1 MINLIISKSPSAN
14 SKYIY
19 KKIEEDIKNGE
30 KSFLIVPEQ
39 YTLQTDI
46 NLMKNISFS
55 TVMDAKVL
63 SFSSLSR
70 FILDRIGGLGQESL
84 SKSGKIMIL
93 TNILRDLNDDLV
105 LFKNNYLNADFV
117 EDIESLISTI
127 KDNDFD
133 QEFFKTIDTDLSDE
147 VLKLKF
153 RELKLIYEAYR
164 KEIDGKFIDSED
176 RLSQVSE
183 KLCDAEFLRGA
194 NFYFDKFDYVSD
206 IKMDFIWGLLKLGCK
221 VNINLTLDMTYIK
234 NPMAKD
240 MEIYEMAIKF
250 YHRINE
256 MSPTKEIILDAP
268 INKNEDI
275 NHLCINYEK
284 YNRKAYGKEPK
295 NINVLESTST
305 HSEVENIALI
315 IQKLIHEEDLRYKDI
330 SLYIS
335 DQSEYENEIKKI
347 FNRYDIPIFLNRTNK
362 LSDNHVVKTYLSI
375 LRLLAFGFNEHDL
388 KFFLRSNIYDF
399 GENAEEKVIVFQNYI
414 KNRNIKGS
422 MFWDDR
428 FFEMDRDFYDKFYKD
443 DPRKEEKLAS
453 KSLEF
458 EMVNQIRDELISLL
472 EPLFKISKKK
482 AKTSILVDEIYK
494 MMSHPNFIAGINN
507 YQTILKEENDL
518 DSYEENT
525 QVWDKLMAILE
536 ELHSLMGHRDNDI
549 KGVYNIIKSVAED
562 IEIGIIP
569 PSKDHVTI
577 SSFKSPRIADTRINF
592 ALGLNDT
599 FFPSKSTGDFIMGKE
614 EKEKLQAINLD
625 LKIYEEDLEEK
636 EKLNLYKIFEKSDKI
651 YLSFALSDRSG
662 AGINKSP
669 VLNGILNIF
678 PKLRINDLTS
688 LKEADLIYSKD
699 LSQKYTMDNLWKI
712 RRGESIPGLD
722 FTKTYKTYIENYES
736 YDLLLKG
743 LFHTNDKPSL
753 HIGTAQKLYRKN
765 HFNITEI
772 ETYSRCPYRY
782 FINFGLRPAYEENYD
797 VDARELGTLVHNSL
811 EDISKILM
819 DADLTSI
826 DYDEFEDQIRENFEA
841 SIDNIM
847 DKARKADPRNVFIVN
862 NILKNTK
869 ANSKEII
876 NQLKTGEFK
885 VSDVEVDF
893 GYGKDGDYPPVYV
906 DEENYL
912 RGRIDR
918 IDQADDFIRIIDYK
932 TGNKV
937 FKLVNVLNGL
947 DLQLLVYMMSAD
959 IKNDFIKPIGSFYMP
974 LSDELVKLDQAYDK
988 EVLSKIYQDKFKM
1001 NGLLIKLNEEVFKLI
1016 DKNYSDIKSIDVIDR
1031 KNTDILEKDEK
1042 ILVDKFVRKLVSKYI
1057 KEIKFGN
1064 IKLNPIRYTDTMNEC
1079 QYCDYKGICKFDES
1093 IDSDKYRDFDK
1104 TKKLEDLRS
1113 EEEGWWLISNILI
1126 ANLWL

>member
-19 KKIEEDIKNGE
+19 KKIEEDIANKQ

-46 NLMKNISFS
+46 NLMENISYS
-55 TVMDAKVL
+55 TVMDTKVL

-70 FILDRIGGLGQESL
+70 FILDRIGGVGGENL

-93 TNILRDLNDDLV
+93 SNILRDLNDDLI
-105 LFKNNYLNADFV
+105 LFKNNYINADFV
-117 EDIESLISTI
+117 EDIESLITTI

-133 QEFFKTIDTDLSDE
+133 QSFFDSIDSDLSDE

-153 RELKLIYEAYR
+153 RELKLIYYAYQ
-164 KEIDGKFIDSED
+164 KEIDGKFVDSED
-176 RLSQVSE
+176 RLSQVSD
-183 KLCDAEFLRGA
+183 KLSQAEFLKDT

-206 IKMDFIWGLLKLGCK
+206 IKMDFIGGLLKLGCK
-221 VNINLTLDMTYIK
+221 VNINLTLDMAYIK

-240 MEIYEMAIKF
+240 VEIYDMAIKF

-284 YNRKAYGKEPK
+284 YNRKSYRKVPR
-295 NINVLESTST
+295 NIHVLESTST

-315 IQKLIHEEDLRYKDI
+315 IKKLIHEEDLRYKDI

-362 LSDNHVVKTYLSI
+362 LTDNHIVKTYLSL
-375 LRLLAFGFNEHDL
+375 LRLLVFGFNEHDL
-388 KFFLRSNIYDF
+388 NFYLRSNIYDF

-422 MFWDDR
+422 MFWNDE
-428 FFEMDRDFYDKFYKD
+428 FFEMDRDFYENYYKN
-443 DPRKEEKLAS
+443 DPKKDAKLRS
-453 KSLEF
+453 KVIEF
-458 EMVNQIRDELISLL
+458 EMVNQIRNELVLL
-472 EPLFKISKKK
+472 IEPLYALSKKK
-482 AKTSILVDEIYK
+482 IQTSILVDEIYK
-494 MMSHPNFIAGINN
+494 MMSHPDFIAGINN

-518 DSYEENT
+518 DDYEENS

-536 ELHSLMGHRDNDI
+536 ELHSLMGQRDNDI
-549 KGVYNIIKSVAED
+549 KGIYNIIKSVAED

-636 EKLNLYKIFEKSDKI
+636 EKLNLYKMFEKSEKI

-678 PKLRINDLTS
+678 PKLKINDLTN

-712 RRGESIPGLD
+712 RRGESISGLD
-722 FTKTYKTYIENYES
+722 FTKTYKSYIENYGS

-743 LFHTNDKPSL
+743 LFHTNDKASL
-753 HIGTAQKLYRKN
+753 HLDTAQKLYSKN

-811 EDISKILM
+811 EDISKTLINT
-819 DADLTSI
+819 DLYSI
-826 DYDEFEDQIRENFEA
+826 DYDEFEDQLRKNFED

-876 NQLKTGEFK
+876 NQLKSGEFK

-893 GYGKDGDYPPVYV
+893 GYGKDGDFPPVYV
-906 DEENYL
+906 DEENYI

-918 IDQADDFIRIIDYK
+918 IDKADDFLRIIDYK

-947 DLQLLVYMMSAD
+947 DLQLLVYMMSAN
-959 IKNDFIKPIGSFYMP
+959 IKNEDIKPIGSFYMP
-974 LSDELVKLDQAYDK
+974 LSDELVKLDKAYDK
-988 EVLSKIYQDKFKM
+988 EIISKIYQDKFKM
-1001 NGLLIKLNEEVFKLI
+1001 NGLIIKLNEEVFKLI
-1016 DKNYSDIKSIDVIDR
+1016 DKNYTDIKNIDVIDR
-1031 KNTDILEKDEK
+1031 KNTDILENDEK
-1042 ILVDKFVRKLVSKYI
+1042 ILLDKFVKNLVSKYI
-1057 KEIKFGN
+1057 KEIKVGN
-1064 IKLNPIRYTDTMNEC
+1064 IKLNPIRYSETMNEC
-1079 QYCDYKGICKFDES
+1079 QHCDYRGVCKFDES

-1104 TKKLEDLRS
+1104 DKKLEDLRS
-1113 EEEGWWLISNILI
+1113 EEED
-1126 ANLWL
+1126 

>member
-19 KKIEEDIKNGE
+19 KKIEEDIANKQ

-46 NLMKNISFS
+46 NLMENISYS
-55 TVMDAKVL
+55 TVMDIKVL

-70 FILDRIGGLGQESL
+70 FILDRIGGLGEEPL

-105 LFKNNYLNADFV
+105 LFKDNYLNADFI
-117 EDIESLISTI
+117 EDIESLITTI

-133 QEFFKTIDTDLSDE
+133 QEFFKAIDSDLSDE

-153 RELKLIYEAYR
+153 RELKLIYDTYQ
-164 KEIDGKFIDSED
+164 KEIDGKFVDSED
-176 RLSQVSE
+176 RLSQVIE
-183 KLCDAEFLRGA
+183 KLGEAKFLKDT

-206 IKMDFIWGLLKLGCK
+206 IKMDFISALLSLGCK
-221 VNINLTLDMTYIK
+221 VSVNLTLDMAYIK
-234 NPMAKD
+234 NPLSKD
-240 MEIYEMAIKF
+240 VEIYDMAIKF
-250 YHRINE
+250 YHRLNE
-256 MSPTKEIILDAP
+256 ISPTKEIILDAP

-284 YNRKAYGKEPK
+284 YNRKPYGQIPR
-295 NINVLESTST
+295 NIHVLESTSS
-305 HSEVENIALI
+305 HSEVENIALTI
-315 IQKLIHEEDLRYKDI
+315 RKLIHEENLRYKDI

-362 LSDNHVVKTYLSI
+362 LSDNHIVKTYLSL

-388 KFFLRSNIYDF
+388 NFFLRSNIYDF
-399 GENAEEKVIVFQNYI
+399 GENSEEKVIVFQNYI

-422 MFWDDR
+422 MFWDDIY
-428 FFEMDRDFYDKFYKD
+428 FEMDRDFYENYYKN
-443 DPRKEEKLAS
+443 DPKKDAKLTS
-453 KSLEF
+453 KVIEF
-458 EMVNQIRDELISLL
+458 EIINQIRNELISLIK
-472 EPLFKISKKK
+472 PLFALSKKK
-482 AKTSILVDEIYK
+482 IQTSILVDEIYK

-518 DSYEENT
+518 DDYEENA

-536 ELHSLMGHRDNDI
+536 ELHSLMGQRDNDI
-549 KGVYNIIKSVAED
+549 KGIYNIIKSVAED

-599 FFPSKSTGDFIMGKE
+599 FFPSKSAGDFIMGKE

-636 EKLNLYKIFEKSDKI
+636 EKLNLYKMFEKSDKI
-651 YLSFALSDRSG
+651 YLSFALSDKSG

-678 PKLRINDLTS
+678 PKLKINDLTS
-688 LKEADLIYSKD
+688 LEETDLIYSKE
-699 LSQKYTMDNLWKI
+699 LSQKYAMDNLWKI
-712 RRGESIPGLD
+712 RRGENISGLD
-722 FTKTYKTYIENYES
+722 FTKTYNAYIKNYGS
-736 YDLLLKG
+736 YDLLIKG
-743 LFHTNDKPSL
+743 LFHTNDKASL
-753 HIGTAQKLYRKN
+753 HLDTAQKLYSKN

-782 FINFGLRPAYEENYD
+782 FVNFGLRPDYDENYD

-811 EDISKILM
+811 EDISKTLINT
-819 DADLTSI
+819 DLYSI
-826 DYDEFEDQIRENFEA
+826 DYDEFEDQLRKNFED

-862 NILKNTK
+862 NILKNTE

-876 NQLKTGEFK
+876 NQLKSGEFR

-893 GYGKDGDYPPVYV
+893 GYGKDGDFPPVYV

-918 IDQADDFIRIIDYK
+918 IDQADDFLRIIDYK

-947 DLQLLVYMMSAD
+947 DLQLLVYMMSAN
-959 IKNDFIKPIGSFYMP
+959 IKNEDIKPIGSFYMP
-974 LSDELVKLDQAYDK
+974 LSDELVKLDKAYDK
-988 EVLSKIYQDKFKM
+988 EIISKIYQDKFKM
-1001 NGLLIKLNEEVFKLI
+1001 NGLIIKLNEEVFKLI
-1016 DKNYSDIKSIDVIDR
+1016 DKNYTDIKNIDVIDR
-1031 KNTDILEKDEK
+1031 KNTDILENDEK
-1042 ILVDKFVRKLVSKYI
+1042 ILLDKFVKNLVSKYI
-1057 KEIKFGN
+1057 KEIKIGN
-1064 IKLNPIRYTDTMNEC
+1064 IKINPIRYSDTMNEC

-1104 TKKLEDLRS
+1104 DKKLEDLRS
-1113 EEEGWWLISNILI
+1113 EEED
-1126 ANLWL
+1126 

>member
-19 KKIEEDIKNGE
+19 KRIEEDIANKQ

-46 NLMKNISFS
+46 NLMENISYS
-55 TVMDAKVL
+55 TVMDIKVL

-70 FILDRIGGLGQESL
+70 FILDRIGGLGEEPL

-105 LFKNNYLNADFV
+105 LFKNNYLNADFI
-117 EDIESLISTI
+117 EDIESLITTI

-133 QEFFKTIDTDLSDE
+133 QEFFRAIDSDLSDE

-153 RELKLIYEAYR
+153 RELKLIYDAYQ
-164 KEIDGKFIDSED
+164 KELDGKFIDSED
-176 RLSQVSE
+176 RLSKVSD
-183 KLCDAEFLRGA
+183 KLIQAAFLKDT

-206 IKMDFIWGLLKLGCK
+206 IKMDFIGGLLKLGCK
-221 VNINLTLDMTYIK
+221 VNINLTLDMAYIK
-234 NPMAKD
+234 NHMAKD
-240 MEIYEMAIKF
+240 VEIYDMAIKF

-256 MSPTKEIILDAP
+256 MGPTKEIILDAP

-284 YNRKAYGKEPK
+284 YNRKPYRKAPR
-295 NINVLESTST
+295 NIHVLESTST

-315 IQKLIHEEDLRYKDI
+315 ITKLIHEEDLRYKDI

-362 LSDNHVVKTYLSI
+362 LSDNHIVKTYLSI
-375 LRLLAFGFNEHDL
+375 LRLLVFGFNEHDL
-388 KFFLRSNIYDF
+388 NFFLRSNIYDF

-422 MFWDDR
+422 MFWDDIY
-428 FFEMDRDFYDKFYKD
+428 FEMDRDFYENYYKD

-458 EMVNQIRDELISLL
+458 EMIKQIRHELISLL
-472 EPLFKISKKK
+472 EPLFALSKNRIQ
-482 AKTSILVDEIYK
+482 TSILVDEIYK

-518 DSYEENT
+518 DNYEENA

-536 ELHSLMGHRDNDI
+536 ELHSLMGQRDNDI
-549 KGVYNIIKSVAED
+549 KGIYNIIKSVAED

-577 SSFKSPRIADTRINF
+577 SSFKSPRIADTEINF

-614 EKEKLQAINLD
+614 EKEKLRAINLD

-636 EKLNLYKIFEKSDKI
+636 EKLNLYKMFEKSEKI

-678 PKLRINDLTS
+678 PKLKINDLTN

-712 RRGESIPGLD
+712 RRGESISGLD
-722 FTKTYKTYIENYES
+722 FTKTYKSYIENYGS

-743 LFHTNDKPSL
+743 LFHTNDKASL
-753 HIGTAQKLYRKN
+753 HLDTAQKIYSKN

-782 FINFGLRPAYEENYD
+782 FVNFGLRPAYEENYD
-797 VDARELGTLVHNSL
+797 VDARELGSLVHNSL
-811 EDISKILM
+811 EDISKTLINT
-819 DADLTSI
+819 DLYSI
-826 DYDEFEDQIRENFEA
+826 DYDEFEDQLRQNFED
-841 SIDNIM
+841 SIDKIM
-847 DKARKADPRNVFIVN
+847 DKARKADPRNVFIVK

-869 ANSKEII
+869 ANSREII
-876 NQLKTGEFK
+876 NQLKKGEFK

-893 GYGKDGDYPPVYV
+893 GYGKDGDFPPVYV
-906 DEENYL
+906 DEENYI

-918 IDQADDFIRIIDYK
+918 IDQADDFLRIIDYK

-947 DLQLLVYMMSAD
+947 DLQLLVYMMSAN
-959 IKNDFIKPIGSFYMP
+959 IKNEDIQPIGSFYMP

-988 EVLSKIYQDKFKM
+988 ELISKIYQDKFKM
-1001 NGLLIKLNEEVFKLI
+1001 NGLLIKINEEVFKLI
-1016 DKNYSDIKSIDVIDR
+1016 DKDYDDFKNIDVIDR

-1042 ILVDKFVRKLVSKYI
+1042 ILLDRFVKNLVSKYI
-1057 KEIKFGN
+1057 KEIKVGN
-1064 IKLNPIRYTDTMNEC
+1064 IKLNPIRYSETMNEC
-1079 QYCDYKGICKFDES
+1079 QYCDYRGVCKFDES

-1104 TKKLEDLRS
+1104 DKKLEDLSR
-1113 EEEGWWLISNILI
+1113 EEED
-1126 ANLWL
+1126 